1 MKPAVRCLSAMLACL
16 VPLVPATGAAES
28 RLAATG
34 AASAGASL
42 DIRIVIP
49 AVMRVL
55 ENSHPLQLSADDSGA
70 LGGQQRLVVLSTLRG
85 GFCVALRRAQSG
97 GSHWQLDAHPEPGV
111 TLEPAGD
118 GYRLCSARPG
128 RYTLLLQHRF
138 TPADTGTSASLP
150 WPVQTDISAI

>member
-1 MKPAVRCLSAMLACL
+1 MKPAIRRLSAL
-16 VPLVPATGAAES
+16 VATLMALVPAVGVAES

-49 AVMRVL
+49 PVMRVL
-55 ENSHPLQLSADDSGA
+55 ENSHPPQLSADVDGV
-70 LGGQQRLVVLSTLRG
+70 LGGQQRLVVLSTLKG
-85 GFCVALRRAQSG
+85 GFCVALRQAQPD
-97 GSHWQLDAHPEPGV
+97 GSRWQLDAHPEPGV
-111 TLEPAGD
+111 TLHPAHD

-138 TPADTGTSASLP
+138 TPADRGPSASLP